1 MMGLGVDDIVRLEL
15 SSKASLRELD
25 LLRLDLQHKADRGD
39 LTTLATAM
47 SNEHISSMDR
57 HRALQMSVADV
68 ERAVRQLSQVVADQT
83 GQPIPRQSALGRLPP
98 QMLLAGGVALGA
110 VAVKSPELFSWMR
123 KL

>member
-1 MMGLGVDDIVRLEL
+1 VDDIVRLEL
-15 SSKASLRELD
+15 AQKATLRDLD
-25 LLRLDLQHKADRGD
+25 LLRLELAHKADRGD
-39 LTTLATAM
+39 LTHLATAM
-47 SNEHISSMDR
+47 SNEHVQGMDR

-110 VAVKSPELFSWMR
+110 VAVKSPELFSWML